1 MPQYEY
7 MQLSVHFSAYENIV
21 SLLNT
26 HGADGWEVVLQSNTP
41 DYTGFLLKREIVV
54 ENTPAPLVFDDKG
67 MLDIDFNEVAYGPGV
82 DLGPEALSKFHV
94 YVDGLGPRPL
104 YCTEDQAAHAAQ
116 DYPHW
121 LVFTSE
127 EARWVGTRTN

>member
-41 DYTGFLLKREIVV
+41 DYTGFLLKREIMV
-54 ENTPAPLVFDDKG
+54 EDRLPSQFGWEPVEK
-67 MLDIDFNEVAYGPGV
+67 DIDFNEVAYGPGV
-82 DLGPEALSKFHV
+82 DLGPAAERHGFHC
-94 YVDGLGPRPL
+94 YIEGRGPTPL
-104 YCTEDQAAHAAQ
+104 YCTEEQAAHAAQ

-127 EARWVGTRTN
+127 EAG